1 MSSYS
6 VERVAHVF
14 NERLVFVVFGQ
25 KLQAEEAHADVT
37 ETRQAVTVQA
47 AKLQNSKHFIQIDN
61 VEVCVCGQDNLKVAS
76 TCMRRKS
83 LQFQYK
89 ATRGDFR

>member
-1 MSSYS
+1 MSSYR

-14 NERLVFVVFGQ
+14 NERLVFMLFRQ

-47 AKLQNSKHFIQIDN
+47 AKLQNSKHVMYI
-61 VEVCVCGQDNLKVAS
+61 K
-76 TCMRRKS
+76 
-83 LQFQYK
+83 
-89 ATRGDFR
+89 